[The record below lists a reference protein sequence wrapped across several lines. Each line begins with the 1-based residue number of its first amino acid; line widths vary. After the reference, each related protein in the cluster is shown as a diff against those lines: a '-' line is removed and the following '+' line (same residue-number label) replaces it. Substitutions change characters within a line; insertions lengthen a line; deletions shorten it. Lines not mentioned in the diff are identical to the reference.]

1 MNFKKT
7 LKLILPII
15 MGALVIT
22 SCSSDDDGIETP
34 IIVGELDSTT
44 YQLNSVS
51 NPDIDGTA
59 KIIKNDDN
67 TITVELNL
75 ENTPDGG
82 MHPAHIH
89 FNTAAE
95 GGDIALTLGTVDGTT
110 GMSTITFSALDDG
123 TSISYEELLEFDGYI
138 NVHASANDL
147 GTLVAQGDIGQNELT
162 GDSKVYALGSVAVD
176 DIDGTATFK
185 ERKNGEALATI
196 MLNNTPED
204 GMHPGHIHM
213 NTAAE
218 GGDIAFTFNAVNGA
232 TGMSNTNV
240 SALDDGSDFNYEDVL
255 TYDGYIN
262 IHLSADDLETLVAQ
276 GDIGQNELTGESKSY
291 TLGSVDVDE
300 INGSATFEER
310 INGEALATIMLNN
323 TPTDGMHPGH
333 IHMNTAA
340 EGGDIAFTFNAVN
353 GANGVSKTNVAALDD
368 DTAFGYAQVLEYDGY
383 INIHLSADELGTLVA
398 QGDIGQN
405 ELTGESKTYDLSSVA
420 IPTISGTA
428 TFEER
433 INGEALATI
442 MLEGT
447 PESGMHPGHIHANS
461 AAEGGDILFTFNPV
475 NGTTGISKT
484 NVAALNDESS
494 FGFEE
499 VLAVD
504 GYINIH
510 LSADDLGTLVAQG
523 DIGENELT
531 GTSKSYSL
539 ATVDV
544 PGINGTATFFER
556 VSGNALAVIEL
567 AGTPMD
573 GSHPGHIHA
582 NNASETGPIIF
593 TFNPVVGA
601 TGMSKTHV
609 EVLDDQTPF
618 SYEDALTVDG
628 YINIHLSV
636 DDLATLVA
644 QGDIGVNEGDMG
656 TEIINYDVTNTVTT
670 AYVLNGGDLSNASN
684 PDLTLERGKTYTFTI
699 NASGHPFYIKTVQG
713 NTNANAYN
721 TGVTNNGA
729 QDGTITF
736 TVPMD
741 APDTL
746 FYNCQFHS
754 VMTGVLTI
762 ID

>member
-138 NVHASANDL
+138 NVQASANDL

-291 TLGSVDVDE
+291 TLGSIDVDE

-618 SYEDALTVDG
+618 SYEDVLTVDG

-656 TEIINYDVTNTVTT
+656 TDSINYDVTNTGTT

-713 NTNANAYN
+713 NTTANAYN
-721 TGVTNNGA
+721 TGVTNNGT